1 MLSDLKRCGK
11 GGKKM
16 SMKIHIAHENIDTVV
31 NLAPV
36 RTIQKKFYTTTSGE
50 KPINIRSIIF
60 DEEITSEKLQE
71 NKNLSKLLKEEDP
84 EINFEL
90 AGKRIRQARRIIV
103 DKEYNA
109 VYTFQEFDVLER
121 PTGETIERPYTVT
134 YPNIN
139 ETLPVRISDKYFSK
153 EELLTR
159 LVFSR
164 SYYISHVDGVS
175 YLFLYE
181 IAKKL
186 FELNRLVRVVAY
198 DQQTKKP
205 SPLVLSVGGKK
216 FPAAF
221 LEGKIDGDKY
231 FLILHLS
238 DRELKLPET
247 PEKKTDDDL
256 FEETKKDMDN
266 FIKEG
271 KKV

>member
-1 MLSDLKRCGK
+1 
-11 GGKKM
+11 M

-36 RTIQKKFYTTTSGE
+36 RSIQKKFYTTSSRE
-50 KPINIRSIIF
+50 KPISIRSIIF
-60 DEEITSEKLQE
+60 DEENTSEKLLE
-71 NKNLSKLLKEEDP
+71 KKNISKLLKEEDP
-84 EINFEL
+84 EINYEL
-90 AGKRIRQARRIIV
+90 AGKKIKQARRIIV
-103 DKEYNA
+103 DRDYGA
-109 VYTFQEFDVLER
+109 VFNFQEFDVLER
-121 PTGETIERPYTVT
+121 PTRETIERPYTVA

-139 ETLPVRISDKYFSK
+139 ETLPVRISDQYFSR
-153 EELLTR
+153 EDLLTR

-164 SYYISHVDGVS
+164 SYYISHVDGVN

-186 FELNRLVRVVAY
+186 FDLNRFVRVIAY
-198 DQQTKKP
+198 EQQTKKP

-238 DRELKLPET
+238 DRELKLPEI
-247 PEKKTDDDL
+247 PEKKADDDL
-256 FEETKKDMDN
+256 FEETKKEMND

-271 KKV
+271 KKVWR